1 MKKTVL
7 LSGLTLLLA
16 TTPAMAQMMEGG
28 QHMYQQKQETPQ
40 QQNNPNQMNPS
51 MMGGYGYGMGPG
63 MMGGYGGYGM
73 GPQMMGGY
81 GMGPQMMGGYG
92 MGPQMMGGYG
102 YGMGHHMMRGYG
114 MGPQMMGGY
123 GMGHHMMGGYGMH
136 SPYCGGQGPYFKSQE
151 EYTRFLDET
160 QNTRRKMH
168 NLMFDYGEAQR
179 RQEPDREKLQAM
191 EKEMNELRNEIS
203 NYKTE

>member
-16 TTPAMAQMMEGG
+16 TTPAMAQMTKGG

-63 MMGGYGGYGM
+63 
-73 GPQMMGGY
+73 
-81 GMGPQMMGGYG
+81 
-92 MGPQMMGGYG
+92 MMGGYG

>member
-1 MKKTVL
+1 MKKTIL
-7 LSGLTLLLA
+7 LLGLTLLLD

-40 QQNNPNQMNPS
+40 QQNNPNQMNPG
-51 MMGGYGYGMGPG
+51 MMGGYGHGMGPG

-73 GPQMMGGY
+73 GPG
-81 GMGPQMMGGYG
+81 
-92 MGPQMMGGYG
+92 MMGGYG
-102 YGMGHHMMRGYG
+102 YGMGHNMMRGYG

-123 GMGHHMMGGYGMH
+123 GMGHHMMRGYGMH
-136 SPYCGGQGPYFKSQE
+136 SPYCGGKGPYFKSQE

-160 QNTRRKMH
+160 KNTRRKMH

-179 RQEPDREKLQAM
+179 RPEPDREKLQAM